1 MSELTGLI
9 REYGLALVFAN
20 VLAEQLGAPI
30 PAIPTL
36 IVAGALAVDGRLSAF
51 VVFAVAL
58 AAATVGDGIWY
69 AAGRRFGYRVLKTL
83 CRISINP
90 ESCVR
95 QTETFFER
103 WGAGS
108 LVAAKF
114 IPGFSTV
121 APPLAGAMGLS
132 WGRFLLFNG
141 IGAAVWIAAGLGAGW
156 LFHKQVDRL
165 FLNLEAMGTWA
176 LMFVAALFALLIGI
190 KWWERQKLFRMLRM
204 ARISVDE
211 LHRLMG
217 EGHDPVIVDVR
228 SNAAKSIDG
237 RYIPGA
243 IKIEMADLA
252 HRLGDLPKDR
262 ELILYCNCPNEASAA
277 NVASVLMKRGFKRV
291 RPLEGGLDAW
301 VAAGLDVEEAAG
313 NAEA

>member
-1 MSELTGLI
+1 MHELVALI
-9 REYGLALVFAN
+9 AQYGLPVVFAN
-20 VLAEQLGAPI
+20 VLAERLGAPI
-30 PAIPTL
+30 PAIPVL
-36 IVAGALAVDGRLSAF
+36 IVAGALAVDGGLSASA
-51 VVFAVAL
+51 VFAVAL
-58 AAATVGDGIWY
+58 AAAMLGDIIWY

-83 CRISINP
+83 CRIAINP
-90 ESCVR
+90 DSCVR

-108 LVAAKF
+108 LVVAKF

-132 WGRFLLFNG
+132 WGRFLWFNA
-141 IGAAVWIAAGLGAGW
+141 IGAAIWIAAGLGAGW
-156 LFHKQVDRL
+156 LFHRQVDHL
-165 FLNLEAMGTWA
+165 LLNLEAMGTWA
-176 LMFVAALFALLIGI
+176 LMFVAALFVLLIAI
-190 KWWERQKLFRMLRM
+190 KWWERQKLFKMLRM
-204 ARISVDE
+204 ARISVED
-211 LHRLMG
+211 LHRLMD
-217 EGHDPVIVDVR
+217 EGHEPVIVDVR
-228 SNAAKSIDG
+228 SSTAKSVDG

-243 IKIEMADLA
+243 IKIEMADLD

>member
-1 MSELTGLI
+1 MHELVALI
-9 REYGLALVFAN
+9 AQYGLPVVFAN

-30 PAIPTL
+30 PAIPVL
-36 IVAGALAVDGRLSAF
+36 IVAGALAADGGLSVSA
-51 VVFAVAL
+51 VFAVAF
-58 AAATVGDGIWY
+58 AAAMLGDIIWY

-90 ESCVR
+90 DSCVR
-95 QTETFFER
+95 QTESVFER

-132 WGRFLLFNG
+132 WRRFLWFNA
-141 IGAAVWIAAGLGAGW
+141 IGAAIWIAVGLGAGW
-156 LFHKQVDRL
+156 LFHRQVARL
-165 FLNLEAMGTWA
+165 LVNLEAMGTWA
-176 LMFVAALFALLIGI
+176 LMFVAASFALLIGI
-190 KWWERQKLFRMLRM
+190 KWWERQKLFKVLRM
-204 ARISVDE
+204 ARISVEE
-211 LHRLMG
+211 LHRLMDQ
-217 EGHDPVIVDVR
+217 GHDPVIVDVR

-243 IKIEMADLA
+243 IKIEMADLD
-252 HRLGDLPKDR
+252 HRLHELPKER
-262 ELILYCNCPNEASAA
+262 EIILYCNCPNEASAA
-277 NVASVLMKRGFKRV
+277 NVAGLLMKRGFKRV